1 MRGIILIIMS
11 LIGLYAQ
18 NYPYKPKPILFV
30 HGYNANSGTWG
41 VKPDSAGKISYL
53 TVLPGLGPLPAI
65 RWPGYNPSTD
75 SIIRDSIKEGDTYD
89 RFLPIMEP
97 YCYVWDEIDGSYTKP
112 DDEGYPNKS
121 FLEVWNADYPL
132 GSIDE
137 ESWGYFFL
145 GCVLLNGKEV

>member
-1 MRGIILIIMS
+1 MRGIILTIMS
-11 LIGLYAQ
+11 LTGLYAQ
-18 NYPYKPKPILFV
+18 NYPYKPKPILFI
-30 HGYNANSGTWG
+30 HGRSGSSETWG
-41 VKPDSAGKISYL
+41 VYPEEHFIEVGFPPKRYK
-53 TVLPGLGPLPAI
+53 
-65 RWPGYNPSTD
+65 NPSSDTIIKD
-75 SIIRDSIKEGDTYD
+75 SIIPGHTYD